1 MISLKKYLESDTEWH
16 RSSGPDVDKLFAG
29 ALKCYRCAL
38 LDMGRSGQRACP
50 AYGGTLQ
57 QNLAGLE
64 GRLAGEL
71 TPSLLQQTGN
81 EVTQQLSRWGQ
92 LTAEHLRGKAEE
104 VKDLLLVLART
115 AESLG
120 ERDQR
125 YANQLHQFTSHLRNV
140 ADLDDLS
147 QVRSSLMQTANELKT
162 CVDQM
167 ERESQ
172 QAIVHL
178 QARVSTYE
186 SKLKETEDLAL
197 RDTLTGLP
205 NRLDL
210 ERRIERRIENQRAF
224 CLAIIDLNHFK
235 LVNDRFG
242 HTPGDALLKQFSE
255 ELRSNLRPGDVVG
268 RWGGDEFVVVLD
280 CDLAG
285 ATATID
291 RMRKWVFGDYSV
303 SIHGDREKARVRVDA
318 AIGIA
323 QWAPGETLQQVIE
336 RADRA
341 MYEDK
346 EQPGRAISGRT
357 VVPELE
363 SHPLQ

>member
-1 MISLKKYLESDTEWH
+1 MISLKKYLESDTGW
-16 RSSGPDVDKLFAG
+16 RPSSGPDTGEILAD
-29 ALKCYRCAL
+29 ALKCYRSAL
-38 LDMGRSGQRACP
+38 LDMGKSGQRACP
-50 AYGGTLQ
+50 AFGATLQ
-57 QNLAGLE
+57 QQLARLE
-64 GRLAGEL
+64 CRLSGEL

-81 EVTQQLSRWGQ
+81 EVTEQLSLWGD
-92 LTAEHLRGKAEE
+92 LTAEHLKGKAEE

-125 YANQLHQFTSHLRNV
+125 YANQLHQFTSHLRSV
-140 ADLDDLS
+140 ADLEDLT
-147 QVRSSLMQTANELKT
+147 QVRSSLMQTASELKT

-167 ERESQ
+167 EHDSQ
-172 QAIVHL
+172 QAIVQL

-210 ERRIERRIENQRAF
+210 ERRIERRIENRQVF
-224 CLAIIDLNHFK
+224 CVAVIDLNHFK

-242 HTPGDALLKQFSE
+242 HTPGDALLKQFSD

-285 ATATID
+285 ASVTLD
-291 RMRKWVFGDYSV
+291 RMRKWVFGDYTV
-303 SIHGDREKARVRVDA
+303 STHGEGKTAKVRVDA
-318 AIGIA
+318 AIGIS
-323 QWAPGETLQQVIE
+323 QWAPGETLQQILE

-341 MYEDK
+341 MYQNK
-346 EQPGRAISGRT
+346 EQPGPATSRVPVEPDLDPHPRA
-357 VVPELE
+357 
-363 SHPLQ
+363 